1 VIMTPFLGQIRRDL
15 IVAWQNR
22 QDLAVMLVFFV
33 IIIAL
38 FPLAIGPS
46 QVVLAQLGVPIIW
59 ISAVLAILAGFDR
72 LFSQDV
78 RDGWLDQVSLSQLGL
93 GSYSLAKAV
102 SHWLIA
108 GLPLLLM
115 TPLMAAMLDIPA
127 ELLPA
132 MLVALILG
140 SMSLTLLGIIG
151 AALAEGARR
160 SGALLAL
167 LVLPLAVP
175 ILIFGVLASE
185 NSESIISPHLMLL
198 GAVFLTLLALAP
210 IVAASALNT
219 GETETGL

>member
-1 VIMTPFLGQIRRDL
+1 MCSSDL
-15 IVAWQNR
+15 
-22 QDLAVMLVFFV
+22 
-33 IIIAL
+33 
-38 FPLAIGPS
+38 IGPS
-46 QVVLAQLGVPIIW
+46 QAVLAQLGVPIIW

-78 RDGWLDQVSLSQLGL
+78 RDGWLDQVSLSQLDL
-93 GSYSLAKAV
+93 GSYALAKAV

-127 ELLPA
+127 EQLPA

>member
-1 VIMTPFLGQIRRDL
+1 MTPFLGQIRRDL

-102 SHWLIA
+102 SQ
-108 GLPLLLM
+108 
-115 TPLMAAMLDIPA
+115 
-127 ELLPA
+127 
-132 MLVALILG
+132 
-140 SMSLTLLGIIG
+140 IG
-151 AALAEGARR
+151 RAH
-160 SGALLAL
+160 
-167 LVLPLAVP
+167 V
-175 ILIFGVLASE
+175 
-185 NSESIISPHLMLL
+185 
-198 GAVFLTLLALAP
+198 
-210 IVAASALNT
+210 
-219 GETETGL
+219 